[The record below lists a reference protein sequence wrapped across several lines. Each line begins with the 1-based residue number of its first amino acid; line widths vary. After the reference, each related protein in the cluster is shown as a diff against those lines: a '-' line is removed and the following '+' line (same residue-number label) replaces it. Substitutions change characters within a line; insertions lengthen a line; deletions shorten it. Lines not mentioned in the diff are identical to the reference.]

1 MAKLLMKNE
10 RNKKKIYV
18 SSVALNEMCV
28 CVRTIEV
35 KQMANNREKMW
46 QREEKKEN
54 WSFERI
60 EQKAP

>member
-1 MAKLLMKNE
+1 MK
-10 RNKKKIYV
+10 
-18 SSVALNEMCV
+18 CV

>member
-10 RNKKKIYV
+10 RNKKNICIECCIEW
-18 SSVALNEMCV
+18 NV